1 MNMANVLYGLFFMKH
16 MSKAKEYSPAPAPV
30 SVSVFGFVSI
40 LVSHSSHTCKKQRW

>member
-1 MNMANVLYGLFFMKH
+1 MKH
-16 MSKAKEYSPAPAPV
+16 MSKAKEYSPAPAPVSV